1 MVVSINVSMLV
12 IISYVKWDILIIG
25 KTITVTKLL
34 ISHTQVIHISKIF
47 LVLENKLFPKKTSI
61 EQKREVNRLKEEEE
75 ICENGCFVRNN
86 DV

>member
-47 LVLENKLFPKKTSI
+47 LVLENKLFPKKT
-61 EQKREVNRLKEEEE
+61 QLNKKEK
-75 ICENGCFVRNN
+75 
-86 DV
+86 